1 VSEPQCDGVIW
12 PPKPNVARRQSPAIA
27 AVTSV
32 RTLGNAAE
40 GESLSRSILPVATSC
55 RSNGDRSIERD
66 MRTALEAK
74 ADVWSLDELQQKRRE
89 LLKEYAP
96 LAAKFKGGASAGTD
110 AARKRHRALVAK
122 RILVE
127 MERLGGEARP
137 GGVIEEFK
145 APSETA
151 LERMA
156 NADTEHIAYCD
167 KLEADYT
174 RFIVL
179 ENDIQEINEKIRSRE
194 VELYAYNAEIRM
206 SR

>member
-1 VSEPQCDGVIW
+1 M
-12 PPKPNVARRQSPAIA
+12 
-27 AVTSV
+27 
-32 RTLGNAAE
+32 
-40 GESLSRSILPVATSC
+40 ATST
-55 RSNGDRSIERD
+55 IERD
-66 MRTALEAK
+66 MRTGLEAK

-89 LLKEYAP
+89 LMKEYAP
-96 LAAKFKGGASAGTD
+96 LAAKFKGGAVAGTD

-122 RILVE
+122 RILVDLQQQE
-127 MERLGGEARP
+127 KKE
-137 GGVIEEFK
+137 
-145 APSETA
+145 PSEAA

-167 KLEADYT
+167 KLEAEYT
-174 RFIVL
+174 RFIVI

>member
-1 VSEPQCDGVIW
+1 M
-12 PPKPNVARRQSPAIA
+12 
-27 AVTSV
+27 
-32 RTLGNAAE
+32 
-40 GESLSRSILPVATSC
+40 ATSA
-55 RSNGDRSIERD
+55 IERD

-96 LAAKFKGGASAGTD
+96 LAAKFKGGAVAGTD

-122 RILVE
+122 RILIDIQQKNLKE
-127 MERLGGEARP
+127 
-137 GGVIEEFK
+137 
-145 APSETA
+145 PSEAA

-167 KLEADYT
+167 RLEAEYT

-179 ENDIQEINEKIRSRE
+179 DNDIQEINEKIRSRE